1 MSKDS
6 FQNGGSAAFLL
17 FSWRADTLSLKVHG
31 CSEAKPEVVLYMF
44 GPCWFLPWWV
54 IDGVCIGR
62 QHVSLLRHVYSSMVR
77 NHSLYCDTWS
87 LVCNYYVLGDF
98 FFSGRLQ
105 SELERWWVIFVSVHC
120 PPQTILYTLCDYIN
134 QEFGIQDSAGVWTVE
149 PHPLPPVLIKQLI

>member
-17 FSWRADTLSLKVHG
+17 FSWRADTLSLKVHS

-62 QHVSLLRHVYSSMVR
+62 QHVSLLCHVYSSMVR

-98 FFSGRLQ
+98 FFFQVGYNQNWRDDESFLFQFIVPHRPFYIHYVIISTRSLEFRIALEY
-105 SELERWWVIFVSVHC
+105 ELWNHIPF
-120 PPQTILYTLCDYIN
+120 PPC
-134 QEFGIQDSAGVWTVE
+134 
-149 PHPLPPVLIKQLI
+149 